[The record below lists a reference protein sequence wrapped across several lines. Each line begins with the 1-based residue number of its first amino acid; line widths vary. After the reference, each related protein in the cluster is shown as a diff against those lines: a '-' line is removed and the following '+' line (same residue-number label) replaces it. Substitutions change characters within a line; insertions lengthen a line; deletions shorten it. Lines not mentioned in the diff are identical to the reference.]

1 MLTAKQKPLFLCPA
15 SLRGNVFAA
24 LLLGL
29 TAALCACEDKPAAP
43 PAPAQREH
51 PTTFTDAP
59 AFSGDNAYLHTAA
72 LCALGPR
79 PSGSEAYARQLG
91 YLETRLTAA
100 GWQVER
106 DTFSAPNGTP
116 MCNLRARFGEGE
128 ATRPVLVSCHIDTK
142 RLPGFIGADDG
153 ASAAGAMLELARVLA
168 AEHPQLAEQVEFIF
182 LDGEEAF
189 GAHMT
194 AEDGLYGS
202 RHDVA
207 RRATGK
213 GLPRY
218 QINLDMVGGADNA
231 IAVPAY
237 DTSDEMLA
245 QYAKAILAENLS
257 SARWTIVPASY
268 RDDHRPY
275 LEAGVEALNLI
286 ADFRGSSWWH
296 KSGDT
301 MERISPRTL
310 GETGRLCLR
319 LLAQLLRN

>member
-1 MLTAKQKPLFLCPA
+1 MSAEARPTLCPCPA
-15 SLRGNVFAA
+15 SPRGNVFAA

-29 TAALCACEDKPAAP
+29 AALCSCEDKPAPP
-43 PAPAQREH
+43 PAPVQQEQPAA
-51 PTTFTDAP
+51 FTDAP
-59 AFSGDNAYLHTAA
+59 SFSGDNAYLHTAA
-72 LCALGPR
+72 LCELGPR

-100 GWQVER
+100 GWQVAR
-106 DTFSAPNGTP
+106 DSFSAPNGVP
-116 MCNLRARFGEGE
+116 MCNLRARFGEGNH
-128 ATRPVLVSCHIDTK
+128 TRPVLVSCHIDTK

-153 ASAAGAMLELARVLA
+153 ASGAGAMLELARVLTA
-168 AEHPQLAEQVEFIF
+168 QHPQLAEQVEFIF
-182 LDGEEAF
+182 LDGEESF

-194 AEDGLYGS
+194 EQDGLYGS

-207 RRATGK
+207 RRSAARE
-213 GLPRY
+213 LPRY
-218 QINLDMVGGADNA
+218 QINLDMVGGADCA

-237 DTSDEMLA
+237 DTSDKMLA

-257 SARWTIVPASY
+257 DSRWTVVPASY

-275 LEAGVEALNLI
+275 LEAGVDALNLI
-286 ADFRGSSWWH
+286 ADFRGSTWWH

-301 MERISPRTL
+301 MARISSRPL
-310 GETGRLCLR
+310 SETGRLCLR

>member
-1 MLTAKQKPLFLCPA
+1 MLTATRKPPFLCPA

-29 TAALCACEDKPAAP
+29 APLCSCEDKDSTP
-43 PAPAQREH
+43 PAPAQAAR
-51 PTTFTDAP
+51 PAAFTDAP

-72 LCALGPR
+72 LCELGPR

-91 YLETRLTAA
+91 YLETRMAAA
-100 GWQVER
+100 GWQVTR
-106 DTFSAPNGTP
+106 DSFAAPNGTP
-116 MCNLRARFGEGE
+116 MCNLRARFGEG
-128 ATRPVLVSCHIDTK
+128 THVRPVLVSCHIDTK
-142 RLPGFIGADDG
+142 RMPGFIGADDG

-168 AEHPQLAEQVEFIF
+168 AQHPQLAAQAEFIF

-194 AEDGLYGS
+194 EQDGLYGS
-202 RHDVA
+202 RYDVA
-207 RRATGK
+207 RRADSRE
-213 GLPRY
+213 LPRY
-218 QINLDMVGGADNA
+218 QINLDMVGGADSA

-237 DTSDEMLA
+237 DSSDEMLA
-245 QYAKAILAENLS
+245 QYAKALLAENLS

-275 LEAGVEALNLI
+275 LEAGVDALNLI
-286 ADFRGSSWWH
+286 ADFRGSAWWH

-319 LLAQLLRN
+319 LLMQLLQN